1 MHAVLQFL
9 VVERELWWAWGTYST
24 VPFQQRDSLPL
35 WICLPRGWVWGR
47 HFVSG
52 RTQRLLETK
61 QSRYGGI
68 DIPSSFWEGQLP
80 CTWGCWWRRGPWHP
94 QNQDII
100 VTSARERNSLNW
112 VWATLAG
119 RGGRPQNRYQGPIFE
134 HACFLNNGK
143 KK

>member
-35 WICLPRGWVWGR
+35 WIFLPRGWVWGR

-61 QSRYGGI
+61 QSRYGVI

-80 CTWGCWWRRGPWHP
+80 CTWGSWWRRGPWYP
-94 QNQDII
+94 QSQDII
-100 VTSARERNSLNW
+100 VTSPERE
-112 VWATLAG
+112 TLWTEFEQLLL
-119 RGGRPQNRYQGPIFE
+119 GGGETPELVSGSHFWTRLLLE
-134 HACFLNNGK
+134 
-143 KK
+143 